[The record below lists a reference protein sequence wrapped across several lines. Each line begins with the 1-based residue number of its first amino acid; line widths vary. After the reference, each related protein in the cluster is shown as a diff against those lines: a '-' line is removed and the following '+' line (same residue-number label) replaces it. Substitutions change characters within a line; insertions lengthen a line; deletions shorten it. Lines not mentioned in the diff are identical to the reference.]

1 MCMPLLFKG
10 NTMGYFAEAALG
22 VAAGL
27 LAAALSLLPH
37 GTLWSFSSF
46 GSGTIG
52 FWMFSTSTIVL
63 LSASPRVAA
72 ANSGIYV
79 GLMFA
84 VTGIFKTLRLIYS
97 EYYFTSGFLSIAA
110 DLFLYSV
117 IPGLVC
123 SALGTVL
130 WYGRKGGRF
139 SRLLL
144 AAPLIVTAAE
154 AAIMFFRVAAEG
166 TMLFQAVLDTGCAA
180 AYLFIFRRG
189 LFGLKKE

>member
-1 MCMPLLFKG
+1 MPLLFKG
-10 NTMGYFAEAALG
+10 NTRGYFAAAALG

-27 LAAALSLLPH
+27 LASVLSLLPH

-97 EYYFTSGFLSIAA
+97 EYYFTSGFLSMAA
-110 DLFLYSV
+110 DLLLYSV

-123 SALGTVL
+123 SALGAVL
-130 WYGRKGGRF
+130 WYGRKGGRL

-144 AAPLIVTAAE
+144 AAPLIVT
-154 AAIMFFRVAAEG
+154 RP
-166 TMLFQAVLDTGCAA
+166 
-180 AYLFIFRRG
+180 RRP
-189 LFGLKKE
+189 

>member
-1 MCMPLLFKG
+1 MPLLFKG

-97 EYYFTSGFLSIAA
+97 EYYFTSGFLSMAA
-110 DLFLYSV
+110 DLLLYSV

-123 SALGTVL
+123 SALGAVL
-130 WYGRKGGRF
+130 WYGREGGRL

-180 AYLFIFRRG
+180 AYLFISRRG